1 MNVEISIIMPFYNA
15 EAYLTECVESILNQ
29 TFQDFE
35 LLAIDDGSTDSSASI
50 VKSFCD
56 ERISLITLDH
66 NFIDSLNYG
75 LKNSK
80 GKYIARMDADDVML
94 PKRLE
99 VQYAFME
106 ENCDIDICGSW
117 AEIFGNSSGVLQHAS
132 KHEAIVSSLIL
143 YCSMIHP
150 TIMIR
155 KSILEKFHLTYLNYA
170 CAEDYKLW
178 ADLALAG
185 ARFTN
190 IPEVLLRYRSSSVQV
205 TNKYRDMMSHSS
217 YKIRLEYAEG
227 IMNLMNEE
235 DKRYLGLFEESV
247 QLLELDVID
256 FESFSQI
263 VYQLYS
269 SHLKVEVNN

>member
-50 VKSFCD
+50 VKSFYD
-56 ERISLITLDH
+56 ERIRLITLDH
-66 NFIDSLNYG
+66 NFIDSLNYD

-132 KHEAIVSSLIL
+132 NHEAIVSSLIL

-155 KSILEKFHLTYLNYA
+155 KSILEKLHLTYLDYA

-190 IPEVLLRYRSSSVQV
+190 IPEVLLRYRSSSDQV

-217 YKIRLEYAEG
+217 YKIRLEYVEG

-269 SHLKVEVNN
+269 SHLKVEVNT

>member
-1 MNVEISIIMPFYNA
+1 
-15 EAYLTECVESILNQ
+15 
-29 TFQDFE
+29 
-35 LLAIDDGSTDSSASI
+35 
-50 VKSFCD
+50 
-56 ERISLITLDH
+56 
-66 NFIDSLNYG
+66 
-75 LKNSK
+75 
-80 GKYIARMDADDVML
+80 MDADDVML

-132 KHEAIVSSLIL
+132 KHEAI
-143 YCSMIHP
+143 
-150 TIMIR
+150 R

-190 IPEVLLRYRSSSVQV
+190 IPEVLLRYRSSSDQV